1 MAAQWERIALVLL
14 RLGGA
19 STGNQTQMFC
29 DGDGMFEAMWAMIAA
44 SRRRVLLEMYILEP
58 DRVGLRTLELLAD
71 AAKRGCE
78 VRVLLDAVGS
88 SRITDAHVQPL
99 RDRGGIVE
107 FFNPLRPLA
116 RRRSLL
122 QRDHRKIIVVDDE
135 VGSCGG
141 MNVSEDYAGT
151 KHGNGRFRDCQIMV
165 RGPAVRDLTQV
176 FASSWRRQTGATI
189 RVPPA
194 EQEGEGKSQQ
204 GEGKFVQVLASSGGT
219 GRRSIQKAM
228 RLTIGRAARHCRI
241 TNPYFVPPPRLM
253 RAMAAAAKRGVD
265 VQVMTAGLNDVPL
278 VRCAARHIY
287 GWFLRRRVRIFEMFE
302 RTLHSKTVEV
312 DGVYG
317 TVGTF
322 NFDRWSYARN
332 LEVNVAA
339 LDGDV
344 ATELQRQW
352 EADMQYATEVTLCDW
367 ERRSWWRR
375 LVDWAAYQL
384 LKL

>member
-1 MAAQWERIALVLL
+1 MLL

-29 DGDGMFEAMWAMIAA
+29 DGDCMFEAMWTIIGAA
-44 SRRRVLLEMYILEP
+44 RRRVLLEMYIFEP
-58 DRVGLRTLELLAD
+58 DRVGLRTLELLTD

-88 SRITDAHVQPL
+88 SGIADAHVQTL
-99 RDRGGIVE
+99 RDSGGIVE

-122 QRDHRKIIVVDDE
+122 QRDHRKIVVVDDE
-135 VGSCGG
+135 VGYCGG

-151 KHGNGRFRDCQIMV
+151 KYGNGRFRDCQIMV
-165 RGPAVRDLTQV
+165 RGPAVRDLTLV
-176 FASSWRRQTGATI
+176 FASSWRLQTRATI
-189 RVPPA
+189 RVPQA
-194 EQEGEGKSQQ
+194 ELSAEGQSLP
-204 GEGKFVQVLASSGGT
+204 GEGKFVQVLASSGAT

-241 TNPYFVPPPRLM
+241 TNPYFIPPPRLM

-265 VQVMTAGLNDVPL
+265 VQVITAGLNDVPIA
-278 VRCAARHIY
+278 RCAARHIY

-302 RTLHSKTVEV
+302 RTLHAKTVEV

-339 LDGDV
+339 LDGEV
-344 ATELQRQW
+344 ARELQGLW
-352 EADMQYATEVTLCDW
+352 EADMQYAQEVTLRDW
-367 ERRSWWRR
+367 ERRNWWQRFI
-375 LVDWAAYQL
+375 DWAAYQL
-384 LKL
+384 AKL